1 MKLYYSPGACSQAVH
16 IVLCELGLPH
26 DLVQVDLA
34 THQLVDGGDYL
45 DINPNGY
52 VPALALEDGQVL
64 TEVPAILCYLA
75 EQRPDAGLL
84 PPAGSLERARV
95 MQWLAFV
102 GTEVHR
108 NLGML
113 FNPAA
118 AELCKDLARRQL
130 QRRLAW
136 VADWL
141 EQHEWPVGE
150 GPTLADAYLYV
161 VLGWPANLN
170 VDTSSWPSLERNRQ
184 HLAGR
189 PAVPLALVAEGL
201 TARCLPGAPPGGRGA
216 EENGPQ
222 RSPAAS
228 SRTSSAWA
236 PLSPSTTMK
245 LTCWP
250 SLRPRRPCSRMAR
263 KCTNTSLPSSRVM
276 KPNPLLVL
284 NHLTWPLSR

>member
-102 GTEVHR
+102 GTELHR

-161 VLGWPANLN
+161 VLGWPAHLN
-170 VDTSSWPSLERNRQ
+170 VDTSSWPSLERYRQ
-184 HLAGR
+184 RVGER
-189 PAVPLALVAEGL
+189 PAVQQALAAEGL
-201 TARCLPGAPPGGRGA
+201 TG
-216 EENGPQ
+216 
-222 RSPAAS
+222 
-228 SRTSSAWA
+228 
-236 PLSPSTTMK
+236 
-245 LTCWP
+245 
-250 SLRPRRPCSRMAR
+250 
-263 KCTNTSLPSSRVM
+263 
-276 KPNPLLVL
+276 
-284 NHLTWPLSR
+284 